1 MKQAFID
8 KLEKEFD
15 IYISDELANSLDNPE
30 QFAKY
35 IDIKYSQR
43 IDDMEG
49 GNEVG
54 FFRLREMLIK
64 TFGFKKVDLK
74 PDTKTSKLLK
84 GNIRKKW
91 GKLNKALDNKL
102 HYHSLEILPIVKYT
116 LMFLGVIFAIWGIY
130 DVVVSSK
137 KEVFGETLGVIAVI
151 FIFYVF
157 LLTILRP
164 IFGKKVPN
172 SFEELKFF
180 TYLLSEPNQIYKYR
194 TYEDILQKIIEI
206 EKIMKSEFLRKC

>member
-1 MKQAFID
+1 MKQKFID
-8 KLEKEFD
+8 ELEKEFD

-30 QFAKY
+30 QFSKY
-35 IDIKYSQR
+35 IAIKYNQR
-43 IDDMEG
+43 IDDIES

-54 FFRLREMLIK
+54 FFRLRELFIE

-91 GKLNKALDNKL
+91 KKLNKALDNKL

-116 LMFLGVIFAIWGIY
+116 LIFLGVIFAIWGIY
-130 DVVVSSK
+130 DVVASSK

-151 FIFYVF
+151 FILYVF
-157 LLTILRP
+157 LLSHL
-164 IFGKKVPN
+164 
-172 SFEELKFF
+172 
-180 TYLLSEPNQIYKYR
+180 QIQ
-194 TYEDILQKIIEI
+194 THPSD
-206 EKIMKSEFLRKC
+206 